1 MTARFT
7 TITLAPALDRTVR
20 LDSPL
25 LTSDVCRVRDES
37 VEAGG
42 KGLNVAKMLARLGC
56 PVAAGGLLGDAN
68 CEPFERMLH
77 NYGIENRFVRV
88 HGETR
93 RNLMLLGTDGVE
105 RKINFP
111 AFPDLEFDDYLL
123 RQIALLAVKR
133 TDAVVISGSLPQ
145 RFPARAVADLMAELH
160 ALGKDIVLDTSGE
173 ALSLAAEAG
182 PVLVKPN
189 RKEAAQLLGRSLE
202 TDDDMRAACRELA
215 KRHEAA
221 ILSDG
226 AGGAWFA
233 RGPALYRARP
243 PAVKAV
249 DTTAAGDMLLG
260 AFCSRYFPERI
271 LRPEAIAL
279 AMAAGAAAV
288 ELHAS
293 QVPDPA
299 RVAELARDV
308 VIERG

>member
-1 MTARFT
+1 MPARFT

-77 NYGIENRFVRV
+77 NFGIENRFVRV

-111 AFPDLEFDDYLL
+111 AFPDLDYADYLL

-145 RFPARAVADLMAELH
+145 RFPARAIADLMVELR

-173 ALSLAAEAG
+173 ALALAAEVG
-182 PVLVKPN
+182 PILVKPN
-189 RKEAAQLLGRSLE
+189 RAEAAQLLGRALE
-202 TDDDMRAACRELA
+202 TDDDLRAACRELA

-233 RGPALYRARP
+233 RGTALYRAHA

-249 DTTAAGDMLLG
+249 DTTAAGDMMLG
-260 AFCSRYFPERI
+260 AFCSRYFPDRA
-271 LRPEAIAL
+271 LRAEAIAL
-279 AMAAGAAAV
+279 AMGAGAAAV

-299 RVAELARDV
+299 RVRELAAQV
-308 VIERG
+308 TIERG

>member
-1 MTARFT
+1 MIT
-7 TITLAPALDRTVR
+7 TVTMNASLDKLYRIERLRDGTVM
-20 LDSPL
+20 
-25 LTSDVCRVRDES
+25 RVSEVS
-37 VEAGG
+37 NTAGG

-56 PVAAGGLLGDAN
+56 PVAVSGLLGDAN

-77 NYGIENRFVRV
+77 DFGIENRFVRV

-111 AFPDLEFDDYLL
+111 AFPDLEYADYLL

-145 RFPARAVADLMAELH
+145 RFPAHAVADLMRELRG
-160 ALGKDIVLDTSGE
+160 LGKDIVLDTSGE
-173 ALSLAAEAG
+173 ALVLAAAAG

-189 RKEAAQLLGRSLE
+189 RREASQLLGRELE
-202 TDDDMRAACRELA
+202 TDDDLRAACRELA

-249 DTTAAGDMLLG
+249 DTTAAGDMMLG
-260 AFCSRYFPERI
+260 AFCAQYFPDRA
-271 LRPEAIAL
+271 LRPDTIAL
-279 AMAAGAAAV
+279 AMGAGAAAV

-299 RVAELARDV
+299 RVRELAAQV
-308 VIERG
+308 TIERG